1 MPRVNRPRI
10 EDRTIPTI
18 HRTATEEADLAEQ
31 LAAGTQKHLSTLTQ
45 VIIGSGTFT
54 PAQVETQLNAYA
66 TLRNDVVTAKATVKA
81 KLVDEAAQAPALRA
95 FFTAFIAFVQAA
107 FGNSPDILADFG
119 LQPKKAR
126 APLTAVQ
133 KAARAAKAKA
143 TREARGTKGPKAKL
157 AVTGNVTGVT
167 VTPVTA
173 PSAAPPAP
181 QTAPSAPTAQ
191 PSASK

>member
-1 MPRVNRPRI
+1 MPTTKRSAS
-10 EDRTIPTI
+10 D
-18 HRTATEEADLAEQ
+18 EAALAEQ

-54 PAQVETQLNAYA
+54 PAQVETQLQAYA
-66 TLRNDVVTAKATVKA
+66 TLRNDVDAAKATVKA
-81 KLVDEAAQAPALRA
+81 KLTDEAAQAPALRA
-95 FFTAFIAFVQAA
+95 FYIAYIAYIRAA

-126 APLTAVQ
+126 APLTVAQ
-133 KAARAAKAKA
+133 KAAAAAKAKA

-167 VTPVTA
+167 VTPITA
-173 PSAAPPAP
+173 PSPAP
-181 QTAPSAPTAQ
+181 QPAAQTAPNAPTA
-191 PSASK
+191 PTGGSK